1 MRLQIV
7 RFTIHMRI
15 LSASDYELGAHKNAE
30 NKIYRISFEQFKH
43 STIQKKK
50 KNSSNIVEWDLLVK

>member
-15 LSASDYELGAHKNAE
+15 LSASDYELGAHKNAK

-43 STIQKKK
+43 STIPKKK
-50 KNSSNIVEWDLLVK
+50 KKTVQT